1 MLKGEK
7 QIGLVAGRGY
17 LPFDALQEMRNQGIE
32 PVVIGLAGEV
42 DPGLKNQVKIYKE
55 LAPGQMG
62 AIIAELKSYSV
73 TELVFEG
80 KIGKEALFKGG
91 FDQTV
96 QRLLSTLPQKN
107 DDAVL
112 LAIVNEIE
120 NNGIKVLKQTE
131 FLRKHLPAAGPITG
145 ELTLAELAD
154 VQFGFKMAKASGG
167 LDFGQ
172 SVVVKQGMVLAVEA
186 IEGTDQAI
194 LRGGTLGGPG
204 TVVVKVSKP
213 NQDERFDVPTV
224 GRRTIES
231 MIGAKAAVLAIE
243 AGKTLI
249 TEQTEFNRLALENG
263 IKVIAVEG

>member
-1 MLKGEK
+1 MV
-7 QIGLVAGRGY
+7 QTDRRIGLVAGRGC
-17 LPFDALQEMRNQGIE
+17 LPFDALQEMRNQGFE

-42 DPGLKNQVKIYKE
+42 DPGLKNQVKVYHE
-55 LAPGQMG
+55 LAPRHMEE
-62 AIIAELKSYSV
+62 IIATLKSYLV
-73 TELVFEG
+73 TELVLLG

-96 QRLLSTLPQKN
+96 QRLLSALPQKN

-131 FLRKHLPAAGPITG
+131 FLQKHLPAAGPITG

-154 VQFGFKMAKASGG
+154 VQFGVKMAKASGS

-204 TVVVKVSKP
+204 AVVVKVSKP
-213 NQDERFDVPTV
+213 QQDERFDVPTV

-231 MIGAKAAVLAIE
+231 MIAAKAAVLAIE
-243 AGKTLI
+243 ADRTLI
-249 TEQTEFNRLALENG
+249 TEQTEFIRLAQENG
-263 IKVIAVEG
+263 IKIVAIEV